1 MNNAMIAAR
10 SYAMNNA
17 VTQHLMK
24 PLNNSRGAVAVM
36 VAITMTVLLAMAA
49 AALDIGHA
57 LVARNELQNS
67 ADAGALAGA
76 RALGI
81 LYEGMTPAAM
91 GTYQLSGGDAATIR
105 TAVQTTAVL
114 NAAAGVNIT
123 VNAGDVQI
131 GLWNPATRTLTPT
144 VNQPRSVRV
153 ITRRDG
159 TANGPIST
167 FLASTVGIA
176 SVNVSS
182 VATAELTA
190 IASTPP
196 GALDLPVAISQLFF
210 SQYGCG
216 DSIML
221 YPSNGNP
228 QSCAGFT
235 TFNVSPS
242 NDNRMRTII
251 NGMINGTYTTPP
263 TTAGQTLLQFTNGTL
278 STQTWNALVNLFNA
292 RKDSSTGVW
301 DALVAVYQGNAC
313 NPSGAIP
320 VIGYA
325 NIKITNIHGQPGATI
340 VGNVSCPLFQAGGA
354 GGGPAFGVFTTLPG
368 LVE

>member
-1 MNNAMIAAR
+1 M
-10 SYAMNNA
+10 SNA

-24 PLNNSRGAVAVM
+24 PLNNSRGVAAVM

-57 LVARNELQNS
+57 MVARNELQNA

-91 GTYQLSGGDAATIR
+91 GTYQLSGGDAATIK
-105 TAVQTTAVL
+105 TAVQSTAVL

-123 VNAGDVQI
+123 VNTGDIQI
-131 GLWNPATRTLTPT
+131 GLWDSATRTLTPT
-144 VNQPRSVRV
+144 VNQPRDVRV
-153 ITRRDG
+153 VTRRDG

-167 FLASTVGIA
+167 FLARVVGMT
-176 SVNVSS
+176 SVNVSAA
-182 VATAELTA
+182 ATAELA
-190 IASTPP
+190 ALSSTPP
-196 GALDLPVAISQLFF
+196 GALNLPIAISQLFF

-235 TFNVSPS
+235 TFDQTPS
-242 NDNRMRTII
+242 NNAAMLAII
-251 NGMINGTYTTPP
+251 NGMINGTYTSPS
-263 TTAGQTLLQFTNGTL
+263 TTAGTSQLNFTNGTL
-278 STQTWNALVNLFNA
+278 SNGTWNALVNLFNA
-292 RKDSSTGVW
+292 KKDASGVW
-301 DALVAVYQGNAC
+301 DVLVAVYQGNAC
-313 NPSGAIP
+313 NPSGAVPIL
-320 VIGYA
+320 GYA
-325 NIKITNIHGQPGATI
+325 NMQITNIHGQPGATI
-340 VGNVSCPLFQAGGA
+340 VGKVSCPLFQAGGV
-354 GGGPAFGVFTTLPG
+354 GGGPAFGVFSTLPG

>member
-1 MNNAMIAAR
+1 MNLTFLTR
-10 SYAMNNA
+10 
-17 VTQHLMK
+17 HLK
-24 PLNNSRGAVAVM
+24 PLDNSRGAVAVM
-36 VAITMTVLLAMAA
+36 VAIMMTVLLAMAA

-91 GTYQLSGGDAATIR
+91 GTYQLSGGDAATIT

-114 NAAAGVNIT
+114 NAAAGVNVT

-131 GLWNPATRTLTPT
+131 GLWNSATRTMTPT

-167 FLASTVGIA
+167 FLAGVVGMT
-176 SVNVSS
+176 SVNVRA

-190 IASTPP
+190 IGSTPP
-196 GALDLPVAISQLFF
+196 AALDLPVAISQLFF
-210 SQYGCG
+210 TQYGCG

-235 TFNVSPS
+235 TFDQTPS
-242 NDNRMRTII
+242 NNAAMLAII
-251 NGMINGTYTTPP
+251 NGMINGSYQTPS
-263 TTAGQTLLQFTNGTL
+263 TTAGTSQLNFTNGTL
-278 STQTWNALVNLFNA
+278 SNPTWDALVNLFNTK
-292 RKDSSTGVW
+292 KDANGVW
-301 DALVAVYQGNAC
+301 DALVAVYQGSAC

-320 VIGYA
+320 IIGYA
-325 NIKITNIHGQPGATI
+325 NIRITNIHGQPGATI
-340 VGNVSCPLFQAGGA
+340 VGNVSCPLFQGGGV

>member
-1 MNNAMIAAR
+1 
-10 SYAMNNA
+10 
-17 VTQHLMK
+17 
-24 PLNNSRGAVAVM
+24 M

-49 AALDIGHA
+49 ATIDIGHA
-57 LVARNELQNS
+57 LVAKNELQNS

-91 GTYQLSGGDAATIR
+91 GSYQLSGGDAATIK

-114 NAAAGVNIT
+114 NVAAGVNIT

-131 GLWNPATRTLTPT
+131 GLWNSATRTFTPT
-144 VNQPRSVRV
+144 VIQPRSVRV

-167 FLASTVGIA
+167 FLASAVGMT
-176 SVNVSS
+176 SVNVGA

-190 IASTPP
+190 LASTPP
-196 GALDLPVAISQLFF
+196 GALDLPLAISQLFF
-210 SQYGCG
+210 SQNGCG
-216 DSIML
+216 NAIML

-235 TFNVSPS
+235 TFDQTPS
-242 NDNRMRTII
+242 SNATMLAII
-251 NGMINGTYTTPP
+251 NGMINQTYTTPS
-263 TTAGQTLLQFTNGTL
+263 TTSATSQLNFTNGTL
-278 STQTWNALVNLFNA
+278 SNGTWNALVSLFQLRSA
-292 RKDSSTGVW
+292 GTSPRHW
-301 DALVAVYQGNAC
+301 DALVPVYEGNDC
-313 NPSGAIP
+313 SPSGAIP
-320 VIGYA
+320 IIGYA
-325 NIKITNIHGQPGATI
+325 NIQITNIHGQPGATI
-340 VGNVSCPLFQAGGA
+340 VGNVTCPLFQAGGV
-354 GGGPAFGVFTTLPG
+354 GGGPVFGVFSTLPG

>member
-1 MNNAMIAAR
+1 MNLTFLTR
-10 SYAMNNA
+10 R
-17 VTQHLMK
+17 LK
-24 PLNNSRGAVAVM
+24 PLDNSRGAVAVM
-36 VAITMTVLLAMAA
+36 VAIMLTVLLAMAA

-76 RALGI
+76 RALGV

-91 GTYQLSGGDAATIR
+91 GTYQLSGGDAATIT

-114 NAAAGVNIT
+114 NAAAGVNVT

-131 GLWNPATRTLTPT
+131 GLWNSATRTMTPT

-167 FLASTVGIA
+167 FLAGVIGMTSM
-176 SVNVSS
+176 NVRA

-190 IASTPP
+190 IGSTPP
-196 GALDLPVAISQLFF
+196 AALDLPVAISQLFF
-210 SQYGCG
+210 TQYGCG

-235 TFNVSPS
+235 TFDQTPS
-242 NDNRMRTII
+242 NNAAMLAII
-251 NGMINGTYTTPP
+251 NGMINGSYQTPS
-263 TTAGQTLLQFTNGTL
+263 TTAGTSQLNFTNGTL
-278 STQTWNALVNLFNA
+278 SNPTWNALVNLFNTK
-292 RKDSSTGVW
+292 KDANGVW
-301 DALVAVYQGNAC
+301 DALVAVYQGSAC

-320 VIGYA
+320 IIGYA
-325 NIKITNIHGQPGATI
+325 NIRITNIHGQPGATI
-340 VGNVSCPLFQAGGA
+340 VGNVSCPLFQGGGV

>member
-1 MNNAMIAAR
+1 MD
-10 SYAMNNA
+10 NA
-17 VTQHLMK
+17 VTRNLIK

-36 VAITMTVLLAMAA
+36 VAVTMTVLLAMAA

-57 LVARNELQNS
+57 LVGRNELQNA

-91 GTYQLSGGDAATIR
+91 GTYQLPGANATAIV
-105 TAVQTTAVL
+105 TAVQSTAVL
-114 NAAAGVNIT
+114 NAAAGVNVT

-131 GLWNPATRTLTPT
+131 GLWNSATRTLTPT

-167 FLASTVGIA
+167 FLASVVGIT
-176 SVNVSS
+176 SVNVSAA
-182 VATAELTA
+182 ATAELTA
-190 IASTPP
+190 IGSTPP
-196 GALDLPVAISQLFF
+196 GALNLPVAISQLFF

-221 YPSNGNP
+221 YPSNGNA

-235 TFNVSPS
+235 TFTQSPS
-242 NDNRMRTII
+242 NDVAMRNII
-251 NGMINGTYTTPP
+251 NGMIAGTYTTPA
-263 TTAGQTLLQFTNGTL
+263 TTAGVTDLQFTNGTL

-292 RKDSSTGVW
+292 RKDANGVW
-301 DALVAVYQGNAC
+301 DALVPVYQGNAC

-320 VIGYA
+320 IIGYA
-325 NIKITNIHGQPGATI
+325 NIAITNIHGQPGATI
-340 VGNVSCPLFQAGGA
+340 VGNVSCPLFQAGGV

>member
-1 MNNAMIAAR
+1 
-10 SYAMNNA
+10 MNNA
-17 VTQHLMK
+17 VIQNMMK
-24 PLNNSRGAVAVM
+24 PLNNSRGVAAVM
-36 VAITMTVLLAMAA
+36 VALTMTILLAMAA
-49 AALDIGHA
+49 ATIDIGHA

-114 NAAAGVNIT
+114 NAAAGVNVT

-131 GLWNPATRTLTPT
+131 GLWNSATRTMTPT

-167 FLASTVGIA
+167 FLAGVIGMTSM
-176 SVNVSS
+176 NVRA

-190 IASTPP
+190 IGSTPP
-196 GALDLPVAISQLFF
+196 AALDLPVAISQLFF
-210 SQYGCG
+210 TQYGCG

-235 TFNVSPS
+235 TFDQTPS
-242 NDNRMRTII
+242 NNAAMLAIV
-251 NGMINGTYTTPP
+251 NGMIDGSYQTPS
-263 TTAGQTLLQFTNGTL
+263 TTAGTSQLNFTNGTL
-278 STQTWNALVNLFNA
+278 SNPTWNALVNLFNTK
-292 RKDSSTGVW
+292 KDANGVW
-301 DALVAVYQGNAC
+301 DALVAVYQGSAC

-320 VIGYA
+320 IIGYA
-325 NIKITNIHGQPGATI
+325 NIRITNIHGQPGATI
-340 VGNVSCPLFQAGGA
+340 VGNVSCPLFQGGGV

>member
-1 MNNAMIAAR
+1 MNNATIAAR
-10 SYAMNNA
+10 SYVRDNV
-17 VTQHLMK
+17 VTQYLVK

-36 VAITMTVLLAMAA
+36 VALTMTVLLAMAA
-49 AALDIGHA
+49 GALDIGHS
-57 LVARNELQNS
+57 LVARNELQNA

-76 RALGI
+76 RTLGL

-91 GTYQLSGGDAATIR
+91 GTYQLPGGDAGAII
-105 TAVQTTAVL
+105 TAVQSTAVL
-114 NAAAGVNIT
+114 NAAAGVNVT

-131 GLWNPATRTLTPT
+131 GLWSSATRTFTPT

-153 ITRRDG
+153 TTRRDG

-167 FLASTVGIA
+167 FLARVIGIT
-176 SVNVSS
+176 SINVNA

-190 IASTPP
+190 IGSTPP
-196 GALDLPVAISQLFF
+196 AALNLPVSISQLFF

-235 TFNVSPS
+235 TFDQAPS
-242 NDNRMRTII
+242 NNNAMRNII
-251 NGMINGTYTTPP
+251 NGMIDGSYTTPP
-263 TTAGQTLLQFTNGTL
+263 TTAGTTQLQFINGTL
-278 STQTWNALVNLFNA
+278 SNGTWNALVTLFQQKSA
-292 RKDSSTGVW
+292 GTGYW
-301 DALVAVYQGNAC
+301 DALVPVYQGNDC
-313 NPSGAIP
+313 SPSGAIT
-320 VIGYA
+320 IMGYA
-325 NIKITNIHGQPGATI
+325 NMRITNINGQPGATI
-340 VGNVSCPLFQAGGA
+340 TGSVQCPQFQAGGV
-354 GGGPAFGVFTTLPG
+354 GGGPSFGVFTTLPG

>member
-1 MNNAMIAAR
+1 MNLTFLTR
-10 SYAMNNA
+10 R
-17 VTQHLMK
+17 LK
-24 PLNNSRGAVAVM
+24 PLDNSRGAVAVM
-36 VAITMTVLLAMAA
+36 VAIMLTVLLAMAA

-91 GTYQLSGGDAATIR
+91 GTYQLSGGDAATIT

-114 NAAAGVNIT
+114 NAAAGVNVT

-131 GLWNPATRTLTPT
+131 GLWNSATRTMTPT

-167 FLASTVGIA
+167 FLAGVIGMTSM
-176 SVNVSS
+176 NVRA

-190 IASTPP
+190 IGSTPP
-196 GALDLPVAISQLFF
+196 AALDLPVAISQLFF
-210 SQYGCG
+210 TQYGCG

-235 TFNVSPS
+235 TFDQTPS
-242 NDNRMRTII
+242 NNAAMLAII
-251 NGMINGTYTTPP
+251 NGMINGSYQTPS
-263 TTAGQTLLQFTNGTL
+263 TTAGTSQLNFTNGTL
-278 STQTWNALVNLFNA
+278 SNPTWDALVNLFNTK
-292 RKDSSTGVW
+292 KDANGVW
-301 DALVAVYQGNAC
+301 DALVAVYQGSAC

-320 VIGYA
+320 IIGYA
-325 NIKITNIHGQPGATI
+325 NIRITNIHGQPGATI
-340 VGNVSCPLFQAGGA
+340 VGNVSCPLFQGGGV

>member
-1 MNNAMIAAR
+1 MNNKMIAAR
-10 SYAMNNA
+10 SYAMSNT
-17 VTQHLMK
+17 VTQRLMR
-24 PLNNSRGAVAVM
+24 PLNNSRGVAAVM
-36 VAITMTVLLAMAA
+36 VALTMTVLLAMAA
-49 AALDIGHA
+49 ATIDIGHA

-91 GTYQLSGGDAATIR
+91 GSYQLSGGDAATIK
-105 TAVQTTAVL
+105 TAVQSTAVL
-114 NAAAGVNIT
+114 NAAAGVNVT
-123 VNAGDVQI
+123 VNTGDVQI
-131 GLWNPATRTLTPT
+131 GLWDSATRTLTPT

-167 FLASTVGIA
+167 FLASVVGMT
-176 SVNVSS
+176 SVSVSAA
-182 VATAELTA
+182 ATAELA
-190 IASTPP
+190 ALASTPP
-196 GALDLPVAISQLFF
+196 GALDLPLAISQLFF

-235 TFNVSPS
+235 TFNQTPS
-242 NDNRMRTII
+242 NDIAMRNII
-251 NGMINGTYTTPP
+251 NGMINGTYQAPAS
-263 TTAGQTLLQFTNGTL
+263 TAGVTQLQFTNGTL
-278 STQTWNALVNLFNA
+278 SNPTWTALVNLFNA
-292 RKDSSTGVW
+292 KKDASGVW
-301 DALVAVYQGNAC
+301 DALVPVYQGNAC

-320 VIGYA
+320 IVGYA
-325 NIKITNIHGQPGATI
+325 NIAITNIHGQPGATI
-340 VGNVSCPLFQAGGA
+340 VGKVSCPLFQSGGA
-354 GGGPAFGVFTTLPG
+354 GGGPAFGVFSTLPG

>member
-1 MNNAMIAAR
+1 
-10 SYAMNNA
+10 
-17 VTQHLMK
+17 
-24 PLNNSRGAVAVM
+24 M
-36 VAITMTVLLAMAA
+36 VAIMLTVLLAMAA

-91 GTYQLSGGDAATIR
+91 GTYQLSGGDAATIM
-105 TAVQTTAVL
+105 TAVQSTAVL
-114 NAAAGVNIT
+114 NAAAGVNVT

-131 GLWNPATRTLTPT
+131 GLWNSATRTMTPT

-167 FLASTVGIA
+167 FLAGVIGMTSM
-176 SVNVSS
+176 NVRA

-190 IASTPP
+190 IGSTPP
-196 GALDLPVAISQLFF
+196 AALDLPVAISQLFF
-210 SQYGCG
+210 TQYGCG

-235 TFNVSPS
+235 TFDQTPS
-242 NDNRMRTII
+242 NNAAMLAII
-251 NGMINGTYTTPP
+251 NGMINGSYQTPS
-263 TTAGQTLLQFTNGTL
+263 TTAGTSQLNFTNGTL
-278 STQTWNALVNLFNA
+278 SNPTWNALVNLFNTK
-292 RKDSSTGVW
+292 KDANGVW
-301 DALVAVYQGNAC
+301 DALVAVYQGSAC

-320 VIGYA
+320 IIGYA
-325 NIKITNIHGQPGATI
+325 NIRITNIHGQPGATI
-340 VGNVSCPLFQAGGA
+340 VGNVSCPLFQGGGV

>member
-1 MNNAMIAAR
+1 MKLIFLTR
-10 SYAMNNA
+10 R
-17 VTQHLMK
+17 LK
-24 PLNNSRGAVAVM
+24 PLDNSRGAVAVM
-36 VAITMTVLLAMAA
+36 VAIMMTVLLAMAA

-91 GTYQLSGGDAATIR
+91 GTYQLSGGDAATIT

-114 NAAAGVNIT
+114 NAAAGVNVT

-131 GLWNPATRTLTPT
+131 GLWDSATRTLTPT

-167 FLASTVGIA
+167 FLAGVIGMTSM
-176 SVNVSS
+176 NVSAA
-182 VATAELTA
+182 ATAELTA
-190 IASTPP
+190 IGSTPP
-196 GALDLPVAISQLFF
+196 AALDLPVAISQLFF

-235 TFNVSPS
+235 TFDQTPS
-242 NDNRMRTII
+242 NNAAMLAIV
-251 NGMINGTYTTPP
+251 NGMIDGSYQTPS
-263 TTAGQTLLQFTNGTL
+263 TTAGTSQLNFTNGTL
-278 STQTWNALVNLFNA
+278 SNATWNALVNLFNTK
-292 RKDSSTGVW
+292 KDANGVW
-301 DALVAVYQGNAC
+301 DALVAVYQGSAC

-320 VIGYA
+320 IIGYA
-325 NIKITNIHGQPGATI
+325 NIRITNIHGQPGATI
-340 VGNVSCPLFQAGGA
+340 VGNVSCPLFQGGGV

>member
-1 MNNAMIAAR
+1 MNLTFLTR
-10 SYAMNNA
+10 R
-17 VTQHLMK
+17 LK
-24 PLNNSRGAVAVM
+24 PLDNSRGAVAVM
-36 VAITMTVLLAMAA
+36 VAIMLTVLLAMAA

-76 RALGI
+76 RALGV

-91 GTYQLSGGDAATIR
+91 GTYQLSGGDAATIM
-105 TAVQTTAVL
+105 TAVQSTAVL
-114 NAAAGVNIT
+114 NAAAGVNVT

-131 GLWNPATRTLTPT
+131 GLWNSATRTMTPT

-167 FLASTVGIA
+167 FLAGVVGMT
-176 SVNVSS
+176 SVNVRA

-190 IASTPP
+190 IGSTPP
-196 GALDLPVAISQLFF
+196 AALDLPVAISQLFF
-210 SQYGCG
+210 TQYGCG

-235 TFNVSPS
+235 TFDQTPS
-242 NDNRMRTII
+242 NNAAMLAII
-251 NGMINGTYTTPP
+251 NGMINGSYQTPS
-263 TTAGQTLLQFTNGTL
+263 TTAGTSQLNFTNGTL
-278 STQTWNALVNLFNA
+278 SNPTWNALVNLFNTK
-292 RKDSSTGVW
+292 KDANGVW
-301 DALVAVYQGNAC
+301 DALVAVYQGSAC

-320 VIGYA
+320 IIGYA
-325 NIKITNIHGQPGATI
+325 NIRITNIHGQPGATI
-340 VGNVSCPLFQAGGA
+340 VGNVSCPLFQGGGV

>member
-1 MNNAMIAAR
+1 MNNAMYNQR
-10 SYAMNNA
+10 NHP
-17 VTQHLMK
+17 VTLTCSTRLLK
-24 PLNNSRGAVAVM
+24 PLDNSRGAAAVM

-49 AALDIGHA
+49 AALDVGHA

-91 GTYQLSGGDAATIR
+91 GTYRLSGSDAATIT
-105 TAVQTTAVL
+105 TAVQSTAVL
-114 NAAAGVNIT
+114 NKAAGVNVT
-123 VNAGDVQI
+123 VNAADIQI
-131 GLWNPATRTLTPT
+131 GLWSSATRTLTPT
-144 VNQPRSVRV
+144 VVKPRSVRV

-167 FLASTVGIA
+167 FLAGVVGMT
-176 SVNVSS
+176 SVNVSAS
-182 VATAELTA
+182 ATAELTA
-190 IASTPP
+190 IGSTPP
-196 GALDLPVAISQLFF
+196 GALDLPLAISQLFF

-235 TFNVSPS
+235 TFNQSPS
-242 NDNRMRTII
+242 NNAAMLAII

-263 TTAGQTLLQFTNGTL
+263 TTAGVTSLQFTNGTL
-278 STQTWNALVNLFNA
+278 SNPTWNALVNLFNA
-292 RKDSSTGVW
+292 KKDASGVW
-301 DALVAVYQGNAC
+301 NALVPVYQGTAC

-320 VIGYA
+320 IIGYA
-325 NIKITNIHGQPGATI
+325 NIAITNIHGQPGATI
-340 VGNVSCPLFQAGGA
+340 VGSVSCPLFQGGGV
-354 GGGPAFGVFTTLPG
+354 GGGPAYGVFTTLPG

>member
-1 MNNAMIAAR
+1 
-10 SYAMNNA
+10 
-17 VTQHLMK
+17 
-24 PLNNSRGAVAVM
+24 M
-36 VAITMTVLLAMAA
+36 VALTMTVLLAMGA
-49 AALDIGHA
+49 AALDVGHA

-67 ADAGALAGA
+67 SDAGALAGA

-91 GTYQLSGGDAATIR
+91 GTYQLSGGDAATIIA
-105 TAVQTTAVL
+105 AVQSTAVL
-114 NAAAGVNIT
+114 NAAAGVNVT
-123 VNAGDVQI
+123 VNAADVQI
-131 GLWNPATRTLTPT
+131 GLWNSGTRTLTPT

-153 ITRRDG
+153 VTRRDG

-167 FLASTVGIA
+167 FLAGVVGIT
-176 SVNVSS
+176 SVNVSAS
-182 VATAELTA
+182 ATAELTA

-196 GALDLPVAISQLFF
+196 GALDLPLAISELFF

-235 TFNVSPS
+235 TFDQTPS
-242 NDNRMRTII
+242 SNATMLAIL
-251 NGMINGTYTTPP
+251 NGMINGTYQTPS
-263 TTAGQTLLQFTNGTL
+263 TTAGTSQLNFTNGTL
-278 STQTWNALVNLFNA
+278 SNPTWDAMVNLFNA
-292 RKDSSTGVW
+292 RKDSSSPPVW
-301 DALVAVYQGNAC
+301 NALVPVYQGNAC

-320 VIGYA
+320 IIGYA
-325 NIKITNIHGQPGATI
+325 NIAITNVHGQPGATI
-340 VGNVSCPLFQAGGA
+340 VGHVSCPLFQAGGV

>member
-1 MNNAMIAAR
+1 MNLIFLR
-10 SYAMNNA
+10 R
-17 VTQHLMK
+17 LLK
-24 PLNNSRGAVAVM
+24 PLDNSRGAVAVM
-36 VAITMTVLLAMAA
+36 VAIMLTVLLAMAA

-76 RALGI
+76 RALGV

-91 GTYQLSGGDAATIR
+91 GTYQLSGGDAATIM
-105 TAVQTTAVL
+105 TAVQSTAVL
-114 NAAAGVNIT
+114 NAAAGVNVT

-131 GLWNPATRTLTPT
+131 GLWNSATRTMTPT

-167 FLASTVGIA
+167 FLAGVIGMTSMN
-176 SVNVSS
+176 VNA

-190 IASTPP
+190 IGSTPP
-196 GALDLPVAISQLFF
+196 AALDLPVAISQLFF
-210 SQYGCG
+210 TQYGCG

-235 TFNVSPS
+235 TFDQTPS
-242 NDNRMRTII
+242 NNAAMLAII
-251 NGMINGTYTTPP
+251 NGMINGSYQTPS
-263 TTAGQTLLQFTNGTL
+263 TTAGTSQLNFTNGTL
-278 STQTWNALVNLFNA
+278 SNPTWNALVNLFNTK
-292 RKDSSTGVW
+292 KDANGVW
-301 DALVAVYQGNAC
+301 DALVAVYQGSAC

-320 VIGYA
+320 IIGYA
-325 NIKITNIHGQPGATI
+325 NIRITNIHGQPGATI
-340 VGNVSCPLFQAGGA
+340 VGNVSCPLFQGGGV